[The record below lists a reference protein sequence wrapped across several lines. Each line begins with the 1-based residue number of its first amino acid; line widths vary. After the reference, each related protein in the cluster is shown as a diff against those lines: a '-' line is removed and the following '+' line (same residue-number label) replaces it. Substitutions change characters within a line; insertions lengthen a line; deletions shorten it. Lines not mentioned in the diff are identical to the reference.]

1 MNSQVKPMT
10 VEEWLAMG
18 NQPKVLPMGYTANP
32 NGIKKRSGPKVQYE
46 THDERIEKD
55 RKIKEQNEAIRNQK
69 RLERQKAKAAAKAKA
84 AQEKRL
90 TAQMRAKERAKQAEL
105 KRIEREKAKA
115 ERLAAKLAAKKAK
128 KVKLKLVVPTQLSKE
143 YLRKQIVSMRAEV
156 ARTTGANRFI
166 APCKRHGETEY
177 MTTGKKN
184 TICIKCEKDRRA
196 SEISPDSDYFRKMAN
211 SEKRK
216 AAIAAGHKEYLAVC
230 RHHGE
235 TTYRMQSDK
244 YSFCVECKKTIQKNF
259 RNSNTPIAIA
269 RNAAIARGER
279 EFLFACQYHGETLYR
294 IRNDGASFCLTCK
307 RNKDR
312 KRTQALMK
320 DPSLHQK
327 KVERLA
333 KCRALA
339 EQGIFEFIDT
349 CKYHGE
355 TRYKIERSA
364 FLKKNLIQTRCLR
377 CKYEKRNE
385 RKNAGDPVK
394 RKQMTD
400 ALAKGEKSFISNCEK
415 HGEVKYCITGNGT
428 EYRCT
433 KCRTVA
439 NYKTINKH
447 KERYLSHPNTAE
459 LLNWYKAQPRGAQ
472 TKLAGVLGLSRIAIS
487 KFING
492 QAVIPDHH
500 FETFKNWVSGEAA

>member
-46 THDERIEKD
+46 TYDERLEKD

-90 TAQMRAKERAKQAEL
+90 TTQMRAKERAKQAEL

-115 ERLAAKLAAKKAK
+115 ERLAAKLAEKKAK

-156 ARTTGANRFI
+156 ARTTGVNRFI

-244 YSFCVECKKTIQKNF
+244 YSFCVECKKTIQ
-259 RNSNTPIAIA
+259 
-269 RNAAIARGER
+269 
-279 EFLFACQYHGETLYR
+279 
-294 IRNDGASFCLTCK
+294 
-307 RNKDR
+307 
-312 KRTQALMK
+312 QALMK
-320 DPSLHQK
+320 DPALHQK

-339 EQGIFEFIDT
+339 EQGIFEFVDT

-364 FLKKNLIQTRCLR
+364 FLKKDLIQTRCLR

-447 KERYLSHPNTAE
+447 KERYLSHPNTVE
-459 LLNWYKAQPRGAQ
+459 LLSWYKTQPRGAQ

-500 FETFKNWVSGEAA
+500 FETFKNWVNE